1 MSSDPHSNFLTCMH
15 NLNVF
20 SVSYTY
26 NRIHPCVMFLR
37 HIPSARL
44 CIVYKRETFTISM
57 LEVLVQIYGGV
68 MVGRALRPAS
78 QFALGVAIC
87 AQAELAQDR
96 T

>member
-1 MSSDPHSNFLTCMH
+1 MH

-57 LEVLVQIYGGV
+57 LEVLVQIRVELWWGGRRV
-68 MVGRALRPAS
+68 LQVSSRL
-78 QFALGVAIC
+78 V
-87 AQAELAQDR
+87 
-96 T
+96 